1 MEVKE
6 PIKVG
11 DYVRIK
17 HMYRQTKIAKITKIL
32 EKDPCYHDMQM
43 YQIDVVH
50 QHSNG
55 HFPAYKIY
63 EEDILDYSSD
73 IKKLIYE
80 GDLIKIPDGIFE
92 VIFDKSYEKLGI
104 LVPNETCLS
113 IKHSALEFIFSE
125 YKDVGIL
132 TKENFD
138 VMNYVIGE

>member
-1 MEVKE
+1 MKVKE

-17 HMYRQTKIAKITKIL
+17 YMYRQTKIAKITKIL

-63 EEDILDYSSD
+63 EEDIINYSSEIIELVEIGDYVNGCKVIDKYYSYGGKELLLDAIGIEGHSLALTNID
-73 IKKLIYE
+73 IQ
-80 GDLIKIPDGIFE
+80 
-92 VIFDKSYEKLGI
+92 S
-104 LVPNETCLS
+104 
-113 IKHSALEFIFSE
+113 
-125 YKDVGIL
+125 IL

-138 VMNYVIGE
+138 FMNYVIKE

>member
-1 MEVKE
+1 MTVKE

-17 HMYRQTKIAKITKIL
+17 HMYSQTKIAKITKIL

-63 EEDILDYSSD
+63 EEDIIDYSSEIIELVQVGDYVNGYRVIDVVEDLKTKEIHLEMPMDYTNKELGDCTIYNKD
-73 IKKLIYE
+73 IK
-80 GDLIKIPDGIFE
+80 
-92 VIFDKSYEKLGI
+92 S
-104 LVPNETCLS
+104 
-113 IKHSALEFIFSE
+113 
-125 YKDVGIL
+125 IL

-138 VMNYVIGE
+138 AMNYVIGKLSK